1 MARISTYPIDT
12 VVTAKDKWIGTD
24 SAGTITKN
32 FTAENVA
39 AYLNNNSVIQGT
51 GTRYKFQLQAN
62 LLAGGFALSPDQ
74 GASVSFSSVSDIKIN
89 IKDLALKVMSPMYI
103 PLVGS
108 RILVQRASNISTFA
122 VYDWESAIENENN
135 PNFYDVTLTYV
146 GGNGSLQNE
155 EDYLISLLTY
165 DIAGSSDK
173 HYAHNQ
179 SLASTT
185 WSITHNL
192 NKYPSVTVVLSTGKK
207 GYGDVTYTDKNNL
220 LISFTGAESGKA
232 YMN

>member
-39 AYLNNNSVIQGT
+39 AYLNNNSVIHGT

-62 LLAGGFALSPDQ
+62 LMAGGFALAPDQ
-74 GASVSFSSVSDIKIN
+74 GVNVPFSSVTDIKLS
-89 IKDLALKVMSPMYI
+89 IKDLSETNLSAMYV

-108 RILVQRASNISTFA
+108 RVLIQRASNASTFG
-122 VYDWESAIENENN
+122 VFDWFSAAENINN
-135 PNFYDVTLTYV
+135 ANYYDVTLSYV
-146 GGNGSLQNE
+146 GGYGNLQNE
-155 EDYLISLLTY
+155 DDYLISLLAY
-165 DIAGSSDK
+165 DVNSLIDK

-179 SLASTT
+179 SSASAT
-185 WSITHNL
+185 WTITHNL
-192 NKYPSVTVVLSTGKK
+192 NKFPSVTVVLSTGQK
-207 GYGDVTYTDKNNL
+207 GYGDVTYVDENNL
-220 LISFTGAESGKA
+220 TISFTGAESGKA